1 MVKDKLLRI
10 NIAAIKQSM
19 DNDVSIVWKP
29 GDKMLADALSK
40 KQSNSKTLLQVLLS
54 GDLNESGL
62 ET

>member
-19 DNDVSIVWKP
+19 DNYVSIVWKP
-29 GDKMLADALSK
+29 GDSMLADALSK

-54 GDLNESGL
+54 GELKVY
-62 ET
+62 